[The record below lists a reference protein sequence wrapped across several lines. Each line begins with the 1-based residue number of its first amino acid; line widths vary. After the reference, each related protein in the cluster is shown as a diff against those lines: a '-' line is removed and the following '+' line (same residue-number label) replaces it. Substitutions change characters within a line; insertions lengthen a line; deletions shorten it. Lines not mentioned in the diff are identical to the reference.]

1 MKAKLIELS
10 FFYDKKADIWYLEWI
25 MQNIHK
31 MSHLSHWIMILPKT
45 EIFLTTDKII
55 NETSAD
61 LIEWTRLKIH
71 AFDFDQ

>member
-1 MKAKLIELS
+1 
-10 FFYDKKADIWYLEWI
+10 